1 VGQGRL
7 GLSLAMGWRLCADAI
22 IQLFRRVAQ
31 AFNFAD
37 IADTVGAPSLRC
49 SQGRVLRTPAPRSY
63 AARSRNEIFVHPSF
77 TRTGPASSRR

>member
-1 VGQGRL
+1 MKKSREERSGSYSVEFLPFAARSG
-7 GLSLAMGWRLCADAI
+7 
-22 IQLFRRVAQ
+22 RVAQ